1 MNNSQNS
8 IQYTTI
14 KKTKNLCK
22 QLKNIANEI
31 EEIIK
36 PSSSL
41 PTQQNNERVAGV
53 SGSIM
58 DNSYRYWTSSL
69 RS

>member
-8 IQYTTI
+8 IQDTTI

-31 EEIIK
+31 EEIIE
-36 PSSSL
+36 PPSSL
-41 PTQQNNERVAGV
+41 PNQQNNERVAGV

-58 DNSYRYWTSSL
+58 DTSYHYWTASL

>member
-8 IQYTTI
+8 RQDITI
-14 KKTKNLCK
+14 KKTKTLCK

-31 EEIIK
+31 EEIIEH
-36 PSSSL
+36 PSSL
-41 PTQQNNERVAGV
+41 PHQRNNERVAGV

>member
-8 IQYTTI
+8 IQDTTI
-14 KKTKNLCK
+14 KKTKTLCK
-22 QLKNIANEI
+22 QLKDIANEI
-31 EEIIK
+31 EEIIEP
-36 PSSSL
+36 PSS
-41 PTQQNNERVAGV
+41 PPNQRNNERVAGV

-58 DNSYRYWTSSL
+58 DNSYHYWTSSL